1 MHEVARKC
9 ALMGLVSFFPGFV
22 ETVVRPV
29 VALSCSSCCSSLD
42 NTLIA
47 HWHYSNCPLIR
58 FPCFPFEPVDLFA
71 SDLACRRRHLDLR
84 GVLLHVE
91 FLSAAPQPVGAVCVA
106 DVVFDV
112 DV

>member
-1 MHEVARKC
+1 MFELLLLA
-9 ALMGLVSFFPGFV
+9 G
-22 ETVVRPV
+22 
-29 VALSCSSCCSSLD
+29 
-42 NTLIA
+42 
-47 HWHYSNCPLIR
+47 HYSGCPLIR
-58 FPCFPFEPVDLFA
+58 FRCFLFVPVDFFA
-71 SDLACRRRHLDLR
+71 RDVARRRRDFDLR

>member
-1 MHEVARKC
+1 MFELLLLA
-9 ALMGLVSFFPGFV
+9 
-22 ETVVRPV
+22 
-29 VALSCSSCCSSLD
+29 
-42 NTLIA
+42 
-47 HWHYSNCPLIR
+47 WHYAGCPLIR
-58 FPCFPFEPVDLFA
+58 FPWFLFVPVDLFA
-71 SDLACRRRHLDLR
+71 RDVARRRRHLDLR